1 MTGNIVSVSWYDHL
15 MFGEGDGRLLTPEAL
30 RRRMAVWRDELGAEA
45 MHWRSARVD
54 IEGSFHI
61 GDGGEHPLWF
71 IAHGIDWDELE
82 VAPALAHQAGL
93 EAYLYP
99 SLFDEGWPLAPPEVR
114 AGSYHNA
121 MHAQHVSWQSAF
133 SQAHPEFHIV
143 DRNGRRQW
151 GVMCLAYPEV
161 RHHFRQRFLRLLAGG
176 PFDGLFVCL
185 RSQAKPPDTGD
196 QFGFNAIIADDYGK
210 ATGDDLDQADFDIVA
225 WRHLLGGYLTKFITE
240 LGDELR
246 QHDLKLGIGAARGDI
261 IGPPLGNWNLDWR
274 QWLEQD
280 LVDHLAIDQNSSR
293 CPSLWHDL
301 WPMHRGSGYRQNYL
315 TGKGMPALVQH
326 LDRDYAPALRKSR
339 SSLYLARQWQHRDS
353 TEESELTAHEAVSG
367 LIFSSFRHDNPGPL
381 ARADFVA

>member
-1 MTGNIVSVSWYDHL
+1 MSTQEQAPESAARPAPAGFFDRAVRNI
-15 MFGEGDGRLLTPEAL
+15 
-30 RRRMAVWRDELGAEA
+30 RRAWKDVAG
-45 MHWRSARVD
+45 SARVALTGAVRAD
-54 IEGSFHI
+54 LPDEDAERLASQI
-61 GDGGEHPLWF
+61 GACLEARGGEVSARARAADL
-71 IAHGIDWDELE
+71 GRTYL
-82 VAPALAHQAGL
+82 GL
-93 EAYLYP
+93 
-99 SLFDEGWPLAPPEVR
+99 
-114 AGSYHNA
+114 
-121 MHAQHVSWQSAF
+121 SAT
-133 SQAHPEFHIV
+133 
-143 DRNGRRQW
+143 G
-151 GVMCLAYPEV
+151 
-161 RHHFRQRFLRLLAGG
+161 RQRFLRLLAGG